1 MCFFRSLFSVL
12 LAVVVLM
19 GCDVHQWPESIG
31 GIEPDPAPTPLPDLP
46 KVAVPMRM
54 AYATDF
60 YVWEHRYD
68 PVQGK
73 VEAVDP
79 SADVFPDYPGASS
92 RYDGVVPAGLV
103 LVRLKAFSA
112 ANPSLCVA
120 DTSFTRGIEG
130 TYDTDFEMALPES
143 GTYDVVAWSQLL
155 APAQTAPYYDASSFS
170 QIHIIADNYQGNTD
184 YRDGFCGRIR
194 IDAATEANG
203 RYVVRMKRPMG
214 KFELVTTDLSE
225 FLDRET
231 IARKLTT
238 RAVPEDY
245 RVVISFPGYYPSSY
259 SAMDDYLEN
268 SSSGV
273 AFATQMTVTGVGMA
287 SLGFDYVMLNN
298 ILSGGVQ
305 ARVDVYRLDGTR
317 VAGSKTIDIPMRR
330 DYHTLLRGAFLS
342 MEGSGG
348 VGIDPGFN
356 GDHNITWQ

>member
-1 MCFFRSLFSVL
+1 M
-12 LAVVVLM
+12 
-19 GCDVHQWPESIG
+19 
-31 GIEPDPAPTPLPDLP
+31 
-46 KVAVPMRM
+46 
-54 AYATDF
+54 
-60 YVWEHRYD
+60 
-68 PVQGK
+68 
-73 VEAVDP
+73 
-79 SADVFPDYPGASS
+79 
-92 RYDGVVPAGLV
+92 
-103 LVRLKAFSA
+103 
-112 ANPSLCVA
+112 
-120 DTSFTRGIEG
+120 
-130 TYDTDFEMALPES
+130 
-143 GTYDVVAWSQLL
+143 
-155 APAQTAPYYDASSFS
+155 
-170 QIHIIADNYQGNTD
+170 
-184 YRDGFCGRIR
+184 
-194 IDAATEANG
+194 
-203 RYVVRMKRPMG
+203 
-214 KFELVTTDLSE
+214 
-225 FLDRET
+225 
-231 IARKLTT
+231 
-238 RAVPEDY
+238 PEDY